1 MPDWTIDTRFDTPAN
16 ADVLSFLRTNNPSAH
31 SDVAEELLRSAEG
44 VPGVSHYC
52 PDSKSYAF
60 VVLHLED
67 STIIGLAYGQSALA
81 FNLPGHLHAEACE
94 QGGWTAAEVGPAGF
108 DSNLGPMQRHSMNLD
123 VGWRIGVVSRRA
135 KPAKGAACN
144 QHMHLVRAG
153 ASGGSFHR
161 LVILR
166 HVLT

>member
-1 MPDWTIDTRFDTPAN
+1 MPDWKIDTRFDTPEN
-16 ADVLSFLRTNNPSAH
+16 ADVVAFLRTNNPSAH

-81 FNLPGHLHAEACE
+81 FRLPDHMHAEACE
-94 QGGWTAAEVGPAGF
+94 QGGWAAEELGAGWIRF
-108 DSNLGPMQRHSMNLD
+108 EPWSDSETLD
-123 VGWRIGVVSRRA
+123 ESR
-135 KPAKGAACN
+135 
-144 QHMHLVRAG
+144 
-153 ASGGSFHR
+153 HR
-161 LVILR
+161 LAHWCRVAAGEQNSDAVGR
-166 HVLT
+166 RNESEQGD